1 MAQGSLEGKGG
12 GIGFEGIG
20 ADIKPLLQQFEA
32 MRKEI
37 NQKNVQRRIHRA
49 AGKLFKDEMV
59 RNIQDADEVVRIR
72 RGKAKPLDIPIG
84 TLNRSVRVWLID
96 KQQNGYWVG
105 PRVGKKMPLR
115 SDGWFANIVEGGDQ
129 SFGVGRNKG
138 VFARS
143 IKNKRNAAEQLM
155 IKKYKNAIDKAVKAK
170 AKTTKK

>member
-59 RNIQDADEVVRIR
+59 RNIQDADDVVRIR

-96 KQQNGYWVG
+96 KQQNAYWVG
-105 PRVGKKMPLR
+105 PRVGKKCHCDRMAGLQILSR
-115 SDGWFANIVEGGDQ
+115 AAIRVLAWEE
-129 SFGVGRNKG
+129 
-138 VFARS
+138 
-143 IKNKRNAAEQLM
+143 IKAYLHAL
-155 IKKYKNAIDKAVKAK
+155 
-170 AKTTKK
+170 